1 MLLSF
6 ISDKTREVR
15 KKTPYL
21 KKIHVLVVVAQFILS
36 AILVIVIAQIIFRS
50 AYSTVTLITTTLLSS
65 QCNSS
70 SVCVIR

>member
-1 MLLSF
+1 MRHLI

-50 AYSTVTLITTTLLSS
+50 AYSTVTLITTTLLKAL
-65 QCNSS
+65 
-70 SVCVIR
+70 V